1 MAFHISEMMWLEWHL
16 LTVTLFSCLEG
27 VTVSGDVCII
37 LNVEEECSTMHE
49 GRHKVFFNDQF
60 FQTSPEI
67 LIICE
72 IGSSWQGWPLMYRMT
87 KRIIFVNCAILITF
101 QAFIGG
107 MRNLLSIDLI
117 YNEYL
122 LGEGSVS
129 CGKHWASSCPGC
141 AFLNGRPIIF
151 AKNWCNGDCIW
162 RNSGCHEKSGYN

>member
-1 MAFHISEMMWLEWHL
+1 
-16 LTVTLFSCLEG
+16 
-27 VTVSGDVCII
+27 
-37 LNVEEECSTMHE
+37 
-49 GRHKVFFNDQF
+49 
-60 FQTSPEI
+60 
-67 LIICE
+67 
-72 IGSSWQGWPLMYRMT
+72 MYRMT

-141 AFLNGRPIIF
+141 AFHNGRPIIF

-162 RNSGCHEKSGYN
+162 RNSGCHLKPGDNFKSQVLQVFVPALQEFVVKFRDTLTIKNSINLETKLQGRASKLSAKTLWLNLIHNFD